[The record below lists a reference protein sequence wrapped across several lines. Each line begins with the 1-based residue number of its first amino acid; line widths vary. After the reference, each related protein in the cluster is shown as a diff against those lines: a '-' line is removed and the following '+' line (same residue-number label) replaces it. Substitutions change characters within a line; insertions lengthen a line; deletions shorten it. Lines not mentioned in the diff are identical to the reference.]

1 MSYTPGM
8 YDIALSV
15 AACARSGTRADVA
28 WMLSPVVTDE
38 ALAFTPGGGQVG
50 SIMGGAFDGVLAD
63 VASRKLSSGRLIR
76 HVVTTVE
83 SAVCGLPEGST
94 VDFLLVPADQ
104 FPAQLWPKLMDRET
118 VVISAAIEDNEVTSL
133 TLAEGISERD
143 APAAT
148 SGRPAVFVD
157 GSEITTVLTPI
168 TRLVIAGQGPIA
180 DALAAQGVLLEW
192 KSTVESRPGMV
203 AGLAAGLSEL
213 DGIVVMGHD
222 VEITGTYLMSALE
235 SRAGYIGALGSESM
249 QQTRADW
256 LALREVTDLSRVRG
270 PAGLDIGSRDPAE
283 IAVAIAAQMILN
295 LRLP

>member
-1 MSYTPGM
+1 
-8 YDIALSV
+8 
-15 AACARSGTRADVA
+15 
-28 WMLSPVVTDE
+28 MLSPVVTDE

-94 VDFLLVPADQ
+94 VEFLLVPADQ
-104 FPAQLWPKLMDRET
+104 FPAQLWPQLMDRET

>member
-1 MSYTPGM
+1 VSYTPGM

-94 VDFLLVPADQ
+94 VEFLLVPADQ
-104 FPAQLWPKLMDRET
+104 FPAQLWPQLMDRET

>member
-1 MSYTPGM
+1 M

-104 FPAQLWPKLMDRET
+104 FPAQLWPQLMDRET

>member
-104 FPAQLWPKLMDRET
+104 FPAQLWPQLMDRET